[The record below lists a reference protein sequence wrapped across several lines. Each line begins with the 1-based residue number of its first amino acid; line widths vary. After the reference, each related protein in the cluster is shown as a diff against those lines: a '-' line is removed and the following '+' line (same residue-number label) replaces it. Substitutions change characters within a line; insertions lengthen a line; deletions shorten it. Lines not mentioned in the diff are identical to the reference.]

1 MAFEAEIELYDEL
14 LPELLQS
21 SKGKFVVIKER
32 ELLGV
37 FDSNDEAYEAG
48 LDRWGLTGFLLRPV
62 RETQQVMSIPALQLG
77 ILHGRI

>member
-1 MAFEAEIELYDEL
+1 MAFEAEIERYNEL

-21 SKGKFVVIKER
+21 SRGKFVVIKDR

-37 FDSNDEAYEAG
+37 FDSNDDAYEAG
-48 LDRWGLTGFLLRPV
+48 LNRYGLTGFLLRPV
-62 RETQQVMSIPALQLG
+62 REKQQVVSLPALQLG